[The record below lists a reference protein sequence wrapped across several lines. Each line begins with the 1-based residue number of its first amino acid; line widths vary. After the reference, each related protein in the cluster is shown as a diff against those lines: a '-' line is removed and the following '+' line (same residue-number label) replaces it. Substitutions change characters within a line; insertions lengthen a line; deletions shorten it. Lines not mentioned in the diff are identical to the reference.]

1 MLIGGGGGQLWKCT
15 KCEGG
20 GEVKI
25 LRHRSKSSTF
35 PSRVD
40 KKIRSGGS
48 LPATKFCPYIKSL
61 AHEPIN
67 YFYYQEFSVHVRTYA
82 YACAYSW
89 NLEKIIPE
97 SIFINKLRWLINIL
111 HYTVV
116 LVLVNPLSFYWLGG
130 VKWNRMWSHRPWL
143 RLLTKPT
150 PILSRSICSS
160 HNVVG
165 LSCVRNMHSLA
176 SLQRYEES
184 ANSFTKDYDR
194 GEIELSC
201 SLALCLSK
209 CCQITK
215 PMVSIHAQSVFWN
228 CLAILSLSP

>member
-1 MLIGGGGGQLWKCT
+1 MN
-15 KCEGG
+15 
-20 GEVKI
+20 
-25 LRHRSKSSTF
+25 RSTISTT
-35 PSRVD
+35 RN
-40 KKIRSGGS
+40 
-48 LPATKFCPYIKSL
+48 L
-61 AHEPIN
+61 ACMYAHMRMP
-67 YFYYQEFSVHVRTYA
+67 VRTA
-82 YACAYSW
+82 EIW
-89 NLEKIIPE
+89 KKLFPE

-150 PILSRSICSS
+150 PILSGSICSS

-201 SLALCLSK
+201 SLLLSRPFLVK
-209 CCQITK
+209 VLPNNKAYGLYSC
-215 PMVSIHAQSVFWN
+215 PVSILKLSSHIISQPLAQIF
-228 CLAILSLSP
+228 